1 MKNRIVD
8 YLPESW
14 FKRPP
19 GDGSARPTLEASVKS
34 WAEPIEQFI
43 VKHPGPSLAIAF
55 AAGVTI
61 AWWLKRR

>member
-8 YLPESW
+8 YLPDSW
-14 FKRPP
+14 FKRTL
-19 GDGSARPTLEASVKS
+19 GDGAAGPLLPANVKA
-34 WAEPIEQFI
+34 WAEPIEQFV

-55 AAGVTI
+55 AAGVTL

>member
-8 YLPESW
+8 YLPDSW
-14 FKRPP
+14 FKRRL
-19 GDGSARPTLEASVKS
+19 GDGSAGPAFPPNVKA
-34 WAEPIEQFI
+34 WAEPIEQF
-43 VKHPGPSLAIAF
+43 VTKHPAASLAIAF